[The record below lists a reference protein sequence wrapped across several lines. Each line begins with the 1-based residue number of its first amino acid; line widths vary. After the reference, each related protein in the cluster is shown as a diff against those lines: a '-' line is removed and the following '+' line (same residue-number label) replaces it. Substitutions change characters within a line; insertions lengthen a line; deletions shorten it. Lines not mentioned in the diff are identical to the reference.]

1 MRCILLEKKNRVFR
15 FYFIVWISVLL
26 LFSFFCRSVSAQEI
40 KEAFE
45 SLRKFQSWQVEF
57 YEEIVEKGSIIE
69 RREGKIYFEKPLR
82 FKISYQDGNEV
93 LSDGTLIYF
102 VRKDKNKVYVRELK
116 NEVSENL
123 IVEILRGSDRVFD
136 FFFVKKIDEGEYE
149 LYPKKDVIKN
159 VSRVIVY
166 LNPIV
171 FPIKKVEIWR
181 GTLGVKL
188 EIKNVSFKKESM
200 RFSFEGLNIIR
211 EPK

>member
-1 MRCILLEKKNRVFR
+1 MRCILLQKKDRVFP
-15 FYFIVWISVLL
+15 FYFLAWTSVLL
-26 LFSFFCRSVSAQEI
+26 LFSFFLRSAFAQEI
-40 KEAFE
+40 REAFE
-45 SLRKFQSWQVEF
+45 SLRKFQSWQVDF
-57 YEEIVEKGSIIE
+57 YEEIVEKGSVIE
-69 RREGKIYFEKPLR
+69 RREGKIYFEKPLK

-93 LSDGTLIYF
+93 LSDGTYIYF
-102 VRKDKNKVYVRELK
+102 VRKDKNKVYARELK
-116 NEVSENL
+116 DEVSENL

-171 FPIKKVEIWR
+171 FPIKKVEVWR
-181 GTLGVKL
+181 GTLGVKF
-188 EIKNVSFKKESM
+188 EVRNVSFKKESI

>member
-15 FYFIVWISVLL
+15 FYFLVWTSVIF
-26 LFSFFCRSVSAQEI
+26 LFSFFHRSVSAQEI

-45 SLRKFQSWQVEF
+45 SLRKFQSWQVDF
-57 YEEIVEKGSIIE
+57 YEEIVEKGSVIE
-69 RREGKIYFEKPLR
+69 RREGRIYFEKPLR

-93 LSDGTLIYF
+93 LSDGTFIYF

-116 NEVSENL
+116 DEVSENL

-159 VSRVIVY
+159 VSRVSVY

-171 FPIKKVEIWR
+171 FPIKK
-181 GTLGVKL
+181 G
-188 EIKNVSFKKESM
+188 KK
-200 RFSFEGLNIIR
+200 
-211 EPK
+211 KK

>member
-1 MRCILLEKKNRVFR
+1 MRCILLDKKNRVCR
-15 FYFIVWISVLL
+15 FYFLIWILVLL
-26 LFSFFCRSVSAQEI
+26 LFSFYRSVSAQEI

-45 SLRKFQSWQVEF
+45 SLRKFQSWQVDF
-57 YEEIVEKGSIIE
+57 YEEIVEKGSVIE
-69 RREGKIYFEKPLR
+69 RREGKIYFEKPLK

-93 LSDGTLIYF
+93 LSDGTFIYF

-116 NEVSENL
+116 DEVSENL

-159 VSRVIVY
+159 VSRVSVY
-166 LNPIV
+166 INPIV

-188 EIKNVSFKKESM
+188 EIRNVSFKKESM

>member
-1 MRCILLEKKNRVFR
+1 MKCTLLEKKNRIFCFYHLIWTSVF
-15 FYFIVWISVLL
+15 LL
-26 LFSFFCRSVSAQEI
+26 LSFLPSVSAQEI

-45 SLRKFQSWQVEF
+45 SLKKFQNWQVEF
-57 YEEIVEKGSIIE
+57 REEIVEKGGVIE

-93 LSDGTLIYF
+93 LSDGTYIYF
-102 VRKDKNKVYVRELK
+102 VRKDKNKVYVRELRD
-116 NEVSENL
+116 EVSENL

-136 FFFVKKIDEGEYE
+136 FFFVKKVDEGEYE
-149 LYPKKDVIKN
+149 LYPKKNVIKN
-159 VSRVIVY
+159 VSRVLVY
-166 LNPIV
+166 INPIV

-181 GTLGVKL
+181 GTLGLKL
-188 EIKNVSFKKESM
+188 EIRSASFKKESI

>member
-1 MRCILLEKKNRVFR
+1 LLGPR
-15 FYFIVWISVLL
+15 FFF
-26 LFSFFCRSVSAQEI
+26 LFSFFLRSAFAQEI
-40 KEAFE
+40 REAFE

-57 YEEIVEKGSIIE
+57 YEEIVEKGSVIE

-93 LSDGTLIYF
+93 LSDGTYIYF
-102 VRKDKNKVYVRELK
+102 VRKDKNKVYARELK
-116 NEVSENL
+116 DEVSENL

-171 FPIKKVEIWR
+171 FPIKKVEVWR

>member
-1 MRCILLEKKNRVFR
+1 MRCILPKKKNIVFP
-15 FYFIVWISVLL
+15 FYFIVLTSVFFI
-26 LFSFFCRSVSAQEI
+26 FSFRHSAFAQEI

-45 SLRKFQSWQVEF
+45 SLRKFQSWQVDF
-57 YEEIVEKGSIIE
+57 YEEIVEKGSVIE

-82 FKISYQDGNEV
+82 FKISYQGGNEV
-93 LSDGTLIYF
+93 LSDGTFIYF

-116 NEVSENL
+116 DEVSENL

-159 VSRVIVY
+159 VSRVIVH

-188 EIKNVSFKKESM
+188 EIRNVSFKKESI

>member
-1 MRCILLEKKNRVFR
+1 MKCILPKKKNIVFS
-15 FYFIVWISVLL
+15 FYFIVLTSVFFI
-26 LFSFFCRSVSAQEI
+26 FSFRRSVSAQEI

-45 SLRKFQSWQVEF
+45 SLRKFQSWQVDF
-57 YEEIVEKGSIIE
+57 YEEIVEKGSVIE

-93 LSDGTLIYF
+93 LSDGTFIYF
-102 VRKDKNKVYVRELK
+102 VRKNKNKVYVRELK
-116 NEVSENL
+116 DEVSENL

-188 EIKNVSFKKESM
+188 EIKNVSFKKESI

>member
-1 MRCILLEKKNRVFR
+1 MKCTLLEKKNRVFR
-15 FYFIVWISVLL
+15 FYLLILASVLL
-26 LFSFFCRSVSAQEI
+26 LFPFYSSVSAQDI

-45 SLRKFQSWQVEF
+45 SLKKFQNWQVEF
-57 YEEIVEKGSIIE
+57 YEEIVEKGSVIE

-93 LSDGTLIYF
+93 LSDGTYIYF
-102 VRKDKNKVYVRELK
+102 VRKDKNKVYARELK
-116 NEVSENL
+116 DEVSENL
-123 IVEILRGSDRVFD
+123 IVEILRGSDRLFD
-136 FFFVKKIDEGEYE
+136 FFFVKKVDEGEYE

-159 VSRVIVY
+159 VSRVLVY
-166 LNPIV
+166 INPIV

-181 GTLGVKL
+181 GTLGVRL
-188 EIKNVSFKKESM
+188 EVRRASFKKENV

>member
-15 FYFIVWISVLL
+15 FYFLVWTSVIF
-26 LFSFFCRSVSAQEI
+26 LFSFFHRSVSAQEI

-57 YEEIVEKGSIIE
+57 YEEIVEKGSVIE

-93 LSDGTLIYF
+93 LSDGTFIYF

-116 NEVSENL
+116 DEVSENL

-159 VSRVIVY
+159 VSRVSVY

-171 FPIKKVEIWR
+171 FPIKKVEIWK

-188 EIKNVSFKKESM
+188 EIKNVSFKKESI